1 MLRGYRAAMTLTPAL
16 TTLSAS
22 ENHLEVG
29 WHEPGIA
36 EVVLANPQQRNA
48 MSEPMTAAWST
59 VMAELAGLPG
69 LRAVLVRAQGTAFCA
84 GGDLSW
90 IGGNGAST
98 VPQISARM
106 DAFYRAWLAVVDVP
120 VPTIAYINGP
130 AVGAGAAVALACDIR
145 WVGPRARFSVPF
157 TRLGLHAG
165 MGTTY
170 LLPEVVGPAMAR
182 DLLLTSR
189 SLDCDGMLGCGLAT
203 ARFDP
208 EDVLS
213 QIRQVAVNAPVAMR
227 LTKRGLGTA
236 HSLEEAL
243 RWEGIVQPVTMTT
256 ADLQE
261 GLAAARERRDPA
273 FEGR

>member
-1 MLRGYRAAMTLTPAL
+1 MLRGYRAAMTLTPGLA
-16 TTLSAS
+16 TLSAS

-48 MSEPMTAAWST
+48 MSEPMTAAWSAAMT
-59 VMAELAGLPG
+59 ELAGLPG

-189 SLDCDGMLGCGLAT
+189 SLDCDGMLSCGLAT
-203 ARFDP
+203 ARLDP
-208 EDVLS
+208 EDVMS
-213 QIRQVAVNAPVAMR
+213 QVRQIAVNAPVAMR
-227 LTKRGLGTA
+227 LTKRGLGCA
-236 HSLEEAL
+236 RSLDEAL
-243 RWEGIVQPVTMTT
+243 RWEGVVQPVTMTT

-261 GLAAARERRDPA
+261 GLAAARERREPA